1 MNPSGKNGLNIHQS
15 AVEVLQKWMTCTE
28 MEAKSHLY
36 FMRIK
41 KFVMRKKKTRYF
53 KCEQCEK
60 K

>member
-1 MNPSGKNGLNIHQS
+1 MNFGK
-15 AVEVLQKWMTCTE
+15 
-28 MEAKSHLY
+28 AKLETRFAEYIYIY

-41 KFVMRKKKTRYF
+41 KFVMRKKRTRYF